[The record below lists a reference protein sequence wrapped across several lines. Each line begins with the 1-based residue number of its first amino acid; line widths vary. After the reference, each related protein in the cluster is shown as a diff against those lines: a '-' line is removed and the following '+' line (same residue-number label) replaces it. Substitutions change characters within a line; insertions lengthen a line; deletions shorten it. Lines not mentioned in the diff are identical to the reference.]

1 MRAGIDV
8 GGTNTDA
15 VLMDGRRVVATAK
28 APTTPDITQGM
39 VAALEQVL
47 IHSGIAADSLA
58 AVMIGT
64 THFVNAVVTRR
75 ELTPVAVIRI
85 GLPAS
90 AGLPPFVDW
99 PQDLTEAVCAA
110 SYLVAGGYEFDGREI
125 APLDEPELARIAA
138 EIRARGIRA
147 VAISSVFAPIN
158 GAMEERAAAII
169 RNGAPDASLS
179 LSSTIGR
186 IGLLERENAAILNA
200 SLTALAARTCRS
212 FQETLEKLN
221 IRAPFYLTQNDG
233 TLMNLDTATRYP
245 VLTFS
250 SGATNSMRGAAFL
263 SGVSDAL
270 VVDIGGTTTDVGVLH
285 RSFPRP
291 ATGAVSF
298 AGVRTNF
305 RMPDLLSIGI
315 GGGSL
320 VRSAGGD
327 VSVGPDSVGYRL
339 PQQSLVFGGDTL
351 TATDIAVASG
361 HASLGLPARVAHLD
375 RQLIDAAL
383 RVIKRHI
390 EEAADRVRPSG
401 GTVPVILVGGGSILV
416 EGRLSGTNDVRR
428 PEHFAVANA
437 VGAAIARVGAEV
449 DRVYSYEQNG
459 RDRALEMARAEACAR
474 AVAAGAAPQGVEVV
488 ELEELPLAYMP
499 GGAVRV
505 RVKAV
510 GDLAGITTAA
520 EPRSRPAGSE
530 AA

>member
-39 VAALEQVL
+39 IAVLEQVL
-47 IHSGIAADSLA
+47 ISSGAAAESLQ

-64 THFVNAVVTRR
+64 THFINAVVTRR

-99 PQDLTEAVCAA
+99 PQELADAVCAA

-125 APLDEPELARIAA
+125 ATLDERELERIAA

-158 GAMEERAAAII
+158 AAMEERAAAII
-169 RNGAPDASLS
+169 RSGAPEVSLS

-200 SLTALAARTCRS
+200 SLAALAARTCRS
-212 FQETLEKLN
+212 FRETLEKLN
-221 IRAPFYLTQNDG
+221 IRVPFYLTQNDG
-233 TLMNLDTATRYP
+233 TLMNLEAATRYP

-263 SGVSDAL
+263 SRITDAL
-270 VVDIGGTTTDVGVLH
+270 VIDIGGTTTDVGML
-285 RSFPRP
+285 RKSFPRP

-320 VRSAGGD
+320 VRAQGSS

-351 TATDIAVASG
+351 TATDIAVAAG

-375 RQLIDAAL
+375 PRLIAEAL
-383 RVIKRHI
+383 RVIKRCI
-390 EEAADRVRPSG
+390 EAAADRIRPSG
-401 GTVPVILVGGGSILV
+401 ETVPVILVGGGSILV
-416 EGRLSGTNDVRR
+416 AGELGGSAAVHR

-437 VGAAIARVGAEV
+437 VGAAIAQVGAEV
-449 DRVYSYEQNG
+449 DRVYSYEQHG
-459 RDRALEMARAEACAR
+459 RQRALEMARAEACAR
-474 AVAAGAAPQGVEVV
+474 AVEAGATPQGVEVV

-510 GDLAGITTAA
+510 GDLAGLTAA
-520 EPRSRPAGSE
+520 EPRAHPTGSE